1 MGTLIKTPAT
11 RLEKNVWVHLQ
22 ERPQSV
28 ELDESVMEGWMD
40 GWIAAASRLSTSEP
54 QASKGS
60 SVLSYMKSTVKT
72 HYPGNSSPSR
82 LLSSTIKLL
91 VVVLAAVTEP
101 RPTTVMK
108 VTVLLKPRYLSR
120 APPVLGRATVGP
132 ENTRDCLECNGM

>member
-1 MGTLIKTPAT
+1 MGILIKTPAT

-60 SVLSYMKSTVKT
+60 SVLSYMKSTVR
-72 HYPGNSSPSR
+72 HIIPGTQVP
-82 LLSSTIKLL
+82 
-91 VVVLAAVTEP
+91 LACFP
-101 RPTTVMK
+101 RPSNFWS
-108 VTVLLKPRYLSR
+108 LCWQPLRSPALQLS
-120 APPVLGRATVGP
+120 
-132 ENTRDCLECNGM
+132 